1 MSYQVLARK
10 WRPKKFSEVIGQQ
23 HVLQALINA
32 LTNNRLHHAYLFS
45 GTRGVGKTTLAR
57 IFAKSLNC
65 EDGITAEPCGVCGPC
80 TEIDE
85 GRFVDLIEVDAASRT
100 KVEDTRELLEN
111 VQYAP
116 SRGRFKV
123 YLIDEVHMLSNH
135 SFNALLKTL
144 EEPPPHVKFLLAT
157 TDPQKLPVTV
167 LSRCLQFNLMNMSAE
182 NIVTYLSEILAV
194 EQISF
199 ENSALWQIGRA
210 AEGSM
215 RDALSLTDQAIA
227 FSNGDVSDAAV
238 SKMLGSLD
246 RNQVYAILDCL
257 VKHDAAK
264 LLNQIKE
271 WSAFSPDY
279 HQLLTELLTLLH
291 RVAVAQIVPSSIDN
305 SFGDGKQVLE
315 IASSTVPEDIQL
327 YYQLGMIA
335 RRDLPLA
342 PDTRSGFEMALLRMM
357 VFSPEPVT
365 GQLPPLANSENSL
378 VEEPVAELENDVQGS
393 QSFNPATR
401 LEQQAYQSDIPT
413 ETVSVSQ
420 PFRDAGVNDDH
431 QHTQASADSGVSV
444 DDDLPTKIATNQTL
458 ATETL
463 NDPVDPDAG
472 SVLAVKEYA
481 LNEDNQAQDDGD
493 VVIPEPEPIFAE
505 EPHGETIEPQLPSL
519 AVDVSLETVTPIDE
533 EGLSEEAGGSA
544 SNINPMPVAPAV
556 SQAVVPIVTENW
568 PEQFWNLNLDGM
580 TESIFGNS
588 VWKQLAPGQI
598 EITVDSD
605 YEALYSQGHSQNLLE
620 SLRKRNQTENSISIT
635 FGDILQETPN
645 MYRARVREAQ
655 RMDAVSYLK
664 ADPFVQQLE
673 QEFGGRL
680 DEYSIKPNIH

>member
-65 EDGITAEPCGVCGPC
+65 ENGITAEPCGVCGPC

-264 LLNQIKE
+264 LLNQIKQ

-335 RRDLPLA
+335 RRDMPLA

-378 VEEPVAELENDVQGS
+378 VEEPVAEPENDVQGS
-393 QSFNPATR
+393 QSFNPVNR

-413 ETVSVSQ
+413 ETVSVSL
-420 PFRDAGVNDDH
+420 PFRDAGVNNDK
-431 QHTQASADSGVSV
+431 QHTQVSADSGVPV
-444 DDDLPTKIATNQTL
+444 DDELPTKIATNQ
-458 ATETL
+458 
-463 NDPVDPDAG
+463 
-472 SVLAVKEYA
+472 
-481 LNEDNQAQDDGD
+481 AQDEGD
-493 VVIPEPEPIFAE
+493 VIIPGPEPEPISAE
-505 EPHGETIEPQLPSL
+505 EPQGGTIEPQLPPL
-519 AVDVSLETVTPIDE
+519 AVDVSLETVTPLDE
-533 EGLSEEAGGSA
+533 EGLSEESGGSA
-544 SNINPMPVAPAV
+544 SHINPMPVAPAV

-635 FGDILQETPN
+635 FGEILQETPN

>member
-32 LTNNRLHHAYLFS
+32 LRNNRLHHAYLFS

-65 EDGITAEPCGVCGPC
+65 EDGITAEPCGICGPC

-182 NIVTYLSEILAV
+182 NVVTYLAEILTV
-194 EQISF
+194 ENIPF
-199 ENSALWQIGRA
+199 EDNALWQIGRA

-227 FSNGDVSDAAV
+227 FSDGDISDVAV

-257 VKHDAAK
+257 VRHDAVT
-264 LLNQIKE
+264 LLDHIKE

-305 SFGDGKQVLE
+305 SFGDGNQVLA
-315 IASSTVPEDIQL
+315 IASSTVPQDIQL
-327 YYQLGMIA
+327 YYQFGMIA

-342 PDTRSGFEMALLRMM
+342 PDARSGFEMALLRMM
-357 VFSPEPVT
+357 VFSPEPVD
-365 GQLPPLANSENSL
+365 GQLPPLSTPVDSVEEEPEPDANSKTTGSL
-378 VEEPVAELENDVQGS
+378 ASHPGEMDISADVLTIPKDQFSDGEYVQPINMSESTNNGASVESEKRSDAVVSRQVEMTASAPHAEPVVSVENTLASKGHTGYSHVQTTELELIGDVNNVEYS
-393 QSFNPATR
+393 AIN
-401 LEQQAYQSDIPT
+401 
-413 ETVSVSQ
+413 ETVSENHQDIVAVENALDDKPVMQNQDASQ
-420 PFRDAGVNDDH
+420 TVVHHEGVTNDVIKH
-431 QHTQASADSGVSV
+431 SV
-444 DDDLPTKIATNQTL
+444 DVNSDT
-458 ATETL
+458 
-463 NDPVDPDAG
+463 
-472 SVLAVKEYA
+472 
-481 LNEDNQAQDDGD
+481 
-493 VVIPEPEPIFAE
+493 E
-505 EPHGETIEPQLPSL
+505 EPGDKFK
-519 AVDVSLETVTPIDE
+519 V
-533 EGLSEEAGGSA
+533 
-544 SNINPMPVAPAV
+544 
-556 SQAVVPIVTENW
+556 VTENNW
-568 PEQFWNLNLDGM
+568 PELFWNLNLDGM

-588 VWKQLAPGQI
+588 VWQQIKPGEI

-605 YEALYSQGHSQNLLE
+605 YEALYSEGHAQKLQDRLSD
-620 SLRKRNQTENSISIT
+620 RKQSTDKIQVK
-635 FGDILQETPN
+635 FGEILHETPN
-645 MYRARVREAQ
+645 MYRARVKEEQ
-655 RMDAVSYLK
+655 RINAVSYLK
-664 ADPFVQQLE
+664 AVPFVQQLE
-673 QEFGGRL
+673 QEFGGKL
-680 DEYSIKPNIH
+680 DEFSIRPNFH